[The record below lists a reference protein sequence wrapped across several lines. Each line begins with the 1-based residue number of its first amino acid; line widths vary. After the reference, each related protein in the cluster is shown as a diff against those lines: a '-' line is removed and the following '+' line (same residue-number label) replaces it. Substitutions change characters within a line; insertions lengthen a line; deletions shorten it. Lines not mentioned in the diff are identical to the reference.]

1 TVLLNIGTILCRCVV
16 DCQRATTVP
25 CGKAVYPITDTTAA
39 GDRAEVTGERRPA
52 TGEGHA
58 QNIQFGITVI
68 VQVVVVGRNV
78 LTTILLEHAHVARS
92 FVLAALIAD
101 HRTLAGVRPVDTG
114 GTGDGHVVTAIG
126 TLAAAAEI
134 HKLVFEVDVS
144 DDIRCFHTMAVATVD
159 VGHAAGQLTGA

>member
-1 TVLLNIGTILCRCVV
+1 CRCVV

-39 GDRAEVTGERRPA
+39 GDRAAVTGERRPA

-78 LTTILLEHAHVARS
+78 LTTILLEHAHVAGS

-101 HRTLAGVRPVDTG
+101 HRPHAGVRPVDTG
-114 GTGDGHVVTAIG
+114 GTGDGHVVTGIG
-126 TLAAAAEI
+126 TRAVAAAI
-134 HKLVFEVDVS
+134 HKQVVVVAVAG
-144 DDIRCFHTMAVATVD
+144 DIRSVNT
-159 VGHAAGQLTGA
+159 